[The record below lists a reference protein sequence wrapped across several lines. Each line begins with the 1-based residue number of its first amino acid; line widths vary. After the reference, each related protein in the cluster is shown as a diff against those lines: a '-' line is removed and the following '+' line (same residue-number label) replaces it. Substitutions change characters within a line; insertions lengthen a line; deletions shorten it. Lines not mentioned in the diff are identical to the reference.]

1 MFKDHSVTV
10 VIPAYNEE
18 ETIADVVTDFRSE
31 ECVDRVLVVDN
42 NCRDAT
48 AVRARAAGAEVI
60 EEAAPGYGCALRAG
74 LDHAVAEGTDLIVL
88 TEADGSFLSADIWKL
103 LKYSAQQTRK
113 RSSLSCPDCGMT
125 LEEFR
130 KKGRLGCAKDY
141 EVFSS
146 HIDELLERVHGAKLH
161 VGRRPG
167 ISEDELNRMQH
178 VTDLQHKL
186 EIAIREE
193 AYESAAR
200 IRDEL
205 KDLEGEGGE
214 LADPAGA
221 ANPTG
226 SGDPASSSGQPGQP

>member
-1 MFKDHSVTV
+1 
-10 VIPAYNEE
+10 
-18 ETIADVVTDFRSE
+18 
-31 ECVDRVLVVDN
+31 
-42 NCRDAT
+42 
-48 AVRARAAGAEVI
+48 
-60 EEAAPGYGCALRAG
+60 
-74 LDHAVAEGTDLIVL
+74 
-88 TEADGSFLSADIWKL
+88 
-103 LKYSAQQTRK
+103 
-113 RSSLSCPDCGMT
+113 MT

-130 KKGRLGCAKDY
+130 KKGRLGCPKDY
-141 EVFSS
+141 EVFRE

-167 ISEDELNRMQH
+167 ISEDELNRMQN

-214 LADPAGA
+214 LADSPGS
-221 ANPTG
+221 ANPGGSANPAG